1 VKKRKKFDEGGSVM
15 DKPSKDMRDPAY
27 RRQLEREQALE
38 ASPIGP
44 EDLIGLGL
52 GKRALSAAEMA
63 TRPYVKNKVV
73 VSEGL
78 RLKNSPVRMPN
89 SKKDITHAYRNMS
102 KAEYEAAEKS
112 GYFGRNPN
120 PKHGTGEE
128 KWWSGGDKTGKFGR
142 EWKGG
147 EDAVTV
153 RVPKGKLPENKA
165 VRFKDVEKMK
175 KGGAVK
181 SASVR
186 ADGCA
191 KRGKTRGKM
200 V

>member
-1 VKKRKKFDEGGSVM
+1 MKKRKKFDEGGSVM

-52 GKRALSAAEMA
+52 GKRALSAAEMSL
-63 TRPYVKNKVV
+63 RPAVKNKVV
-73 VSEGL
+73 TKGERFLGD
-78 RLKNSPVRMPN
+78 RMP
-89 SKKDITHAYRNMS
+89 SSEKDITHAYRNMS
-102 KAEYEAAEKS
+102 QAEYEAAQKA
-112 GYFGRNPN
+112 GYFKRNPN
-120 PKHGTGEE
+120 PKYGKGDE
-128 KWWSGGDKTGKFGR
+128 KWWSGGDLEGRFGR
-142 EWKGG
+142 QWKGG
-147 EDAVTV
+147 DDVVTV
-153 RVPKGKLPENKA
+153 RVPKDKVPKDKA

-175 KGGAVK
+175 KGGAIK

>member
-1 VKKRKKFDEGGSVM
+1 M

-63 TRPYVKNKVV
+63 TRPYVRNKVGV
-73 VSEGL
+73 AEGL
-78 RLKNSPVRMPN
+78 RLKNSPVRMP
-89 SKKDITHAYRNMS
+89 SSDKDITHAYRNMS
-102 KAEYEAAEKS
+102 QAEYEAAQKS

-120 PKHGTGEE
+120 PKYGAGDE

-153 RVPKGKLPENKA
+153 RVPKSKLPEGKA

-175 KGGAVK
+175 RGGKVS
-181 SASVR
+181 SASKR

-191 KRGKTRGKM
+191 QRGKTRGKM
-200 V
+200 L